1 MLLKS
6 LSAENSRGSVLELPL
21 EISSGGYLVKSIDG
35 LGPVKASVVSSSFAN
50 LDGSQYHTSR
60 LGERNIVL
68 QLGLEPDYSQES
80 VFHLRN
86 RLYDFFMPKSSVK
99 LKFNLYDKFEDNIL
113 LANLMVEIEGRVE
126 SNDPSI
132 FSKDPAN
139 DVSILCM
146 NPLFVDPEQII
157 FEGFTVDDTTETV
170 LDYKGN
176 VETGVLFR
184 ISPDRAMAGF
194 TIYHSTPGNEL
205 RTTYFNGALESGE
218 VVEINS
224 VRGEKS
230 VMHTTILGVES
241 SALYSMTPQSNWL
254 ELVPGENY
262 IRVYSDDGTP
272 VPYAIEYTNKYGGL

>member
-6 LSAENSRGSVLELPL
+6 LSAENSRGSTLELPL
-21 EISSGGYLVKSIDG
+21 DEGSGGYFVRSIDG
-35 LGPVKASVVSSSFAN
+35 LGPVKAAIVSSSFAN

-68 QLGLEPDYSQES
+68 QLGLEPDYAEES

-99 LKFNLYDKFEDNIL
+99 LKFNLYDKFQTNIL
-113 LANLMVEIEGRVE
+113 LANLSVEIEGHVE
-126 SNDPSI
+126 SNDPSM

-139 DVSILCM
+139 DISILCP
-146 NPLFVDPEQII
+146 NPRFVDPNLIT
-157 FEGFTVDDTTETV
+157 FNGVTVADTTEMV

-176 VETGVLFR
+176 VDTGVMFR
-184 ISPDRAMAGF
+184 ISPQVAMTGF

-205 RTTYFNGALESGE
+205 RTTYFNGALNAGE

-224 VRGEKS
+224 VRGEKT
-230 VMHTTILGVES
+230 VTLTTVLGVES
-241 SALYSMTPQSNWL
+241 SVLYSMTPQSNWL
-254 ELVPGENY
+254 ELVPGENR
-262 IRVYSDDGTP
+262 IRVYADDAPG
-272 VPYAIEYTNKYGGL
+272 VPFEIEYTNKYGGL